1 MISVSTGENLRSIIV
16 KDALPA
22 YFPIAENCFTVLRSC
37 HNIDGVSFLKQFP
50 WINCSS
56 SEYAGLLFIAVIQ
69 VFYVIILPFV
79 LFCYFRFTLGK
90 GLLPESFMQGAIDR
104 KELVSSA
111 LKS

>member
-16 KDALPA
+16 KDALRA

-79 LFCYFRFTLGK
+79 VFCYFRFPLGRAK
-90 GLLPESFMQGAIDR
+90 PESFMQGAIDR